1 MSDTNSDFKKN
12 LDELIYVFKRLK
24 DKEQFK
30 TILNDDTQLKNIE
43 MLINNYDFIKNNIP
57 DDMLEDLGESIK
69 ELIIDLTKQLKQE
82 LKDID
87 DEQNSE
93 IINDI
98 EVIDKVLTNEDLS
111 EDKINELLDKRNSL
125 NNN

>member
-1 MSDTNSDFKKN
+1 MADKDFKNN
-12 LDELIYVFKRLK
+12 LDELIEVFKRLK
-24 DKEQFK
+24 DKKHFK
-30 TILNDDTQLKNIE
+30 TMLNNDAQLKNIE

-57 DDMLEDLGESIK
+57 DDILEDLGESIK

-82 LKDID
+82 LGDID
-87 DEQNSE
+87 TEENKEYFDD
-93 IINDI
+93 IN
-98 EVIDKVLTNEDLS
+98 VIDNILTSNDLS

>member
-1 MSDTNSDFKKN
+1 MENNDFKN
-12 LDELIYVFKRLK
+12 SLDELIEVFKRLK

-30 TILNDDTQLKNIE
+30 TILNNDTQLKNIE

-57 DDMLEDLGESIK
+57 DDILEDLGESIK

-82 LKDID
+82 LNEIDAEENKEYFDDI
-87 DEQNSE
+87 NM
-93 IINDI
+93 
-98 EVIDKVLTNEDLS
+98 IDNILASNDLS

-125 NNN
+125 NND

>member
-1 MSDTNSDFKKN
+1 MENNDFKN
-12 LDELIYVFKRLK
+12 SLDELIVVFKRLK

-30 TILNDDTQLKNIE
+30 TILNNDTQLKNIE
-43 MLINNYDFIKNNIP
+43 MLINNYDFIKDNIP
-57 DDMLEDLGESIK
+57 DDILEDLGESIK

-82 LKDID
+82 LNEIDAEENKEYLDDITM
-87 DEQNSE
+87 
-93 IINDI
+93 
-98 EVIDKVLTNEDLS
+98 IDNVLASRDLT